1 MQDLRFEQSFLAA
14 LSKYIHPIETNEQE
28 PGKGGSQITNER
40 QAERGALISFDY
52 GVPLRIEWASV
63 IWIAVRDQVC
73 CFYRLVLISHN

>member
-1 MQDLRFEQSFLAA
+1 MQDLRFEQSFLAS

-28 PGKGGSQITNER
+28 PGKQASQITNER
-40 QAERGALISFDY
+40 QAERGAPISFDY

-73 CFYRLVLISHN
+73 RSCRLVFDFA